1 MAKEVIAVWDI
12 DQFAV
17 NNTGVP
23 ERSESLMLCGFITV
37 ATLAAGGKDVPLHD
51 TAWIDTVA
59 DQWYSKY
66 NGANIRSN
74 DNGIN
79 VQELQEMIV
88 GLGFHWQASSK
99 DKIKAWIAAGY
110 PCIVS
115 VAESSVEWL
124 GHGSPYPWD
133 TKGLYHVFVVTQ
145 IDQNGIDWHVRDS
158 ANESLS
164 GPYVYGSTGLEVTD
178 VTVFVPSWLARPV
191 GDTPPI
197 AVIPPVPNVSV
208 DYQGQQALAV
218 WGASSQIGS
227 GIFKNWFALF
237 KRGLC
242 VGRPTSEEFVTVDWN
257 GKQIVMRLFG
267 DVRCE
272 YRLENGVTRWYG
284 PYGEIK

>member
-17 NNTGVP
+17 NGTGVP

-208 DYQGQQALAV
+208 DYQ
-218 WGASSQIGS
+218 
-227 GIFKNWFALF
+227 
-237 KRGLC
+237 
-242 VGRPTSEEFVTVDWN
+242 
-257 GKQIVMRLFG
+257 
-267 DVRCE
+267 
-272 YRLENGVTRWYG
+272 
-284 PYGEIK
+284 